1 MLDATGI
8 LIILWGPTVL
18 LLLSAVASVQFN
30 AVLLALGSFVRSRG
44 TSGLW
49 LSLQPG
55 LLQVVKTLEEGFKG
69 KTVSSNQLLLTAVI
83 LAVLYS
89 AERGRLARRQA

>member
-1 MLDATGI
+1 MLDGTGI

-55 LLQVVKTLEEGFKG
+55 LLQVVKTLEDGFKG
-69 KTVSSNQLLLTAVI
+69 KSVSSNQLLLTAVI
-83 LAVLYS
+83 IAVLFS